1 MLVVVQRCG
10 RSIVPNMMMIA
21 SGWIRTAAGTSG
33 GGCGGRG
40 NRGGVLPST
49 TTAFLLLVMIVTVAA
64 RTPISMTLEEH
75 ISDDPDLSQFYALIE
90 QNPVASAALKLRAVT
105 IFAPTNQAF
114 QRYLGN
120 KTVVLYHISTVA
132 APLEQLGSMITSDY
146 DGNPPIYVT
155 RRKHLNGTEDI
166 YVNNAKII
174 RNRSNVQLTNQHGK
188 KQVLHIIDDVLTP
201 LTVNPSTSFEL
212 YNPDAFQFIQHAENL
227 DINQHR
233 IRSFRQKIIMMRKE
247 DIYKAVGGHTFLIP
261 VEEGF
266 KPPPR
271 PDMIDR
277 KVIDGHVI
285 PNHVIFTAPAPLDDP
300 QETLAFED
308 NLKVT
313 VTFFKQGEGKNA
325 KVYVR
330 SNTVIGDSRHASGAV
345 LAEIVKAN
353 IPVRNGVVHLIH
365 RPLMVVDTTVLQF
378 LEHFKNHG
386 FYESDDDG
394 GYSHPSN
401 APPKEKE
408 DGPLFKFYELIADY
422 APDYFKTMANLQQ
435 MTLFAPSND
444 ALSHPIVHNFIS
456 NLIQNITKG
465 YDGNDH
471 SAGNRD
477 KLREILNLHLVR
489 DSITTDKIR
498 KNNQNQIYQ
507 IPTGADKKFLYFNV
521 INNRYDH
528 NQTIT
533 VEGGGVNATIIL
545 SDIAA
550 TNGYLHIID
559 RVLGI
564 PYMTVQE
571 KIETDPMLNL
581 TYQFGRLNQFNEQLN
596 KTTKRF
602 TYFIPRNRAWM
613 QWFQEHQGANLNS
626 FLTDIYQTRSVL
638 ERHLV
643 VADRV
648 FTMSDLKNM
657 SNDSLILPTVGPHNL
672 QIRVK
677 EEDRRFFVQWKET
690 GKWIP
695 VFRPD
700 VECTNGIMHV
710 IDAPLVRDHDITTSG
725 TSRSGYATVVSTLI
739 STIVIATWK
748 LL

>member
-1 MLVVVQRCG
+1 MKIGSKWLY
-10 RSIVPNMMMIA
+10 
-21 SGWIRTAAGTSG
+21 AGGDG
-33 GGCGGRG
+33 GGGGG
-40 NRGGVLPST
+40 AVLV
-49 TTAFLLLVMIVTVAA
+49 LLLMMTVATSTVA
-64 RTPISMTLEEH
+64 SRTPISMTLEQH
-75 ISDDPDLSQFYALIE
+75 ISDDPDLSQFYDLIE
-90 QNPVASAALKLRAVT
+90 RNPIASAALKLRALT

-132 APLEQLGSMITSDY
+132 TPLEQLGTTITSDY

-155 RRKHLNGTEDI
+155 RRRLPNGSEDI
-166 YVNNAKII
+166 YVNNARII
-174 RNRSNVQLTNQHGK
+174 RSRSNVQLANQAGK
-188 KQVLHIIDDVLTP
+188 RQVLHIIDDVLTP

-233 IRSFRQKIIMMRKE
+233 IRSFRQKIVMTRKE

-285 PNHVIFTAPAPLDDP
+285 PNNVVFTAPAPLDDP
-300 QETLAFED
+300 LETLAFED

-378 LEHFKNHG
+378 LE
-386 FYESDDDG
+386 
-394 GYSHPSN
+394 
-401 APPKEKE
+401 EKE
-408 DGPLFKFYELIADY
+408 DGPLYKFYELIADY
-422 APDYFKTMANLQQ
+422 APDFFKTMANMQQ
-435 MTLFAPSND
+435 MTLFAPSNE
-444 ALSHPIVHNFIS
+444 ALSHPIVGNFIR
-456 NLIQNITKG
+456 
-465 YDGNDH
+465 
-471 SAGNRD
+471 NRD

-489 DSITTDKIR
+489 DSVTTDKIR

-507 IPTGADKKFLYFNV
+507 IPTGADKRFLYFNV
-521 INNRYDH
+521 ITNRYDH

-602 TYFIPRNRAWM
+602 TYFIPRDKAWL
-613 QWFQEHQGANLNS
+613 QWFQDHQGANLNS

-648 FTMSDLKNM
+648 FTMADLKAM

-672 QIRVK
+672 QIRVR
-677 EEDRRFFVQWKET
+677 EEDRRFQIQWRDSPKPKE
-690 GKWIP
+690 WVN

-700 VECTNGIMHV
+700 VECTNGIIHV
-710 IDAPLVRDHDITTSG
+710 IDMPLVRDNDISTSG
-725 TSRSGYATVVSTLI
+725 TPASWSSTGATV
-739 STIVIATWK
+739 
-748 LL
+748 LLAAVVTSLMAGPRGL

>member
-1 MLVVVQRCG
+1 MKI
-10 RSIVPNMMMIA
+10 SSKWF
-21 SGWIRTAAGTSG
+21 SGSG
-33 GGCGGRG
+33 GGGDKIG
-40 NRGGVLPST
+40 ST
-49 TTAFLLLVMIVTVAA
+49 TTAVALLLMVLMTMMTPMVAS
-64 RTPISMTLEEH
+64 RTPIAMTLEEH
-75 ISDDPDLSQFYALIE
+75 ISNDPDLSQFFDLIE
-90 QNPVASAALKLRAVT
+90 RNPIASSNLKLRALT

-120 KTVVLYHISTVA
+120 KTLVQYHMSNVA
-132 APLEQLGSMITSDY
+132 TSLEQLGPIITSDY

-155 RRKHLNGTEDI
+155 RKRQPNGSEDI

-174 RNRSNVQLTNQHGK
+174 RSRSNVQLANQYGK

-201 LTVNPSTSFEL
+201 LTANPSTSFEI
-212 YNPDAFQFIQHAENL
+212 YNPDAYQFILHAENM
-227 DINQHR
+227 DISQHR
-233 IRSFRQKIIMMRKE
+233 IRSFRHKMTMAKKE
-247 DIYKAVGGHTFLIP
+247 DIYRAVGGHTFLIP

-285 PNHVIFTAPAPLDDP
+285 PNRVIFTAPAPLDDP
-300 QETLAFED
+300 LETLAFED

-330 SNTVIGDSRHASGAV
+330 SNTVIGDSKHASGAV

-378 LEHFKNHG
+378 LE
-386 FYESDDDG
+386 
-394 GYSHPSN
+394 
-401 APPKEKE
+401 EKE

-422 APDYFKTMANLQQ
+422 APDFFKTMSNLQQ
-435 MTLFAPSND
+435 MTLFAPSNE
-444 ALSHPIVHNFIS
+444 ALSHPIVNNFIRNCS
-456 NLIQNITKG
+456 NITKG
-465 YDGNDH
+465 LDGNDH
-471 SAGNRD
+471 PCGSRE

-507 IPTGADKKFLYFNV
+507 VPTGADKKFLYFN
-521 INNRYDH
+521 IITNRYDH

-581 TYQFGRLNQFNEQLN
+581 TYQFGRLNHFNEQLN

-602 TYFIPRNRAWM
+602 TYFIPRDKAWM
-613 QWFQEHQGANLNS
+613 QWFHDHQGANLNDFIFDKDQS
-626 FLTDIYQTRSVL
+626 RSVL

-648 FTMSDLKNM
+648 FTMMDLKNM

-677 EEDRRFFVQWKET
+677 EEDRTEDDYSSSLQSGFFIQWRET
-690 GKWIP
+690 NKWIP

-700 VECTNGIMHV
+700 VECTNGVIHV

-725 TSRSGYATVVSTLI
+725 SSSNSIGSYVTTVVITLAN
-739 STIVIATWK
+739 TV
-748 LL
+748 LLMALASL

>member
-1 MLVVVQRCG
+1 
-10 RSIVPNMMMIA
+10 MMMMTVA
-21 SGWIRTAAGTSG
+21 
-33 GGCGGRG
+33 
-40 NRGGVLPST
+40 T
-49 TTAFLLLVMIVTVAA
+49 TTVAS
-64 RTPISMTLEEH
+64 RTPITMTLEQH
-75 ISDDPDLSQFYALIE
+75 ISDDPDLSQFYDLIE
-90 QNPVASAALKLRAVT
+90 RNPIASAALKLRALT

-132 APLEQLGSMITSDY
+132 TPLEQLGTTITSDY

-155 RRKHLNGTEDI
+155 RRRLPNGSEDI
-166 YVNNAKII
+166 YVNNARII
-174 RNRSNVQLTNQHGK
+174 RSRSNVQLANQAGK
-188 KQVLHIIDDVLTP
+188 RQVLHIIDDVLTP

-233 IRSFRQKIIMMRKE
+233 IRSFRQKIVMTRKE

-285 PNHVIFTAPAPLDDP
+285 PNNVIFTAPAPLDDP
-300 QETLAFED
+300 LETLAFED

-378 LEHFKNHG
+378 LE
-386 FYESDDDG
+386 
-394 GYSHPSN
+394 
-401 APPKEKE
+401 EKE
-408 DGPLFKFYELIADY
+408 DGPLYKFYELIADY
-422 APDYFKTMANLQQ
+422 APEFFKTMQNMQQ
-435 MTLFAPSND
+435 MTLFAPSNE
-444 ALSHPIVHNFIS
+444 ALSHPIVSNFIR
-456 NLIQNITKG
+456 
-465 YDGNDH
+465 
-471 SAGNRD
+471 NRD
-477 KLREILNLHLVR
+477 KLRDILNLHLVR
-489 DSITTDKIR
+489 DSVTTDKIR

-521 INNRYDH
+521 ITNRYDH

-602 TYFIPRNRAWM
+602 TYFIPRDKAWL

-648 FTMSDLKNM
+648 FTMADLKSM

-672 QIRVK
+672 QIRVR
-677 EEDRRFFVQWKET
+677 EEDRRFQIQWRDSPKPKE
-690 GKWIP
+690 WVN

-700 VECTNGIMHV
+700 VECTNGIIHV
-710 IDAPLVRDHDITTSG
+710 IDMPLVRDNDISTSG
-725 TSRSGYATVVSTLI
+725 TSRLSSWSSSSGILMVAVAL
-739 STIVIATWK
+739 VIASMRVSIN
-748 LL
+748 

>member
-1 MLVVVQRCG
+1 
-10 RSIVPNMMMIA
+10 MI
-21 SGWIRTAAGTSG
+21 TAAFRWVGVGGAVDRGPIGTT
-33 GGCGGRG
+33 
-40 NRGGVLPST
+40 T
-49 TTAFLLLVMIVTVAA
+49 TTATAFLVLLMVATVAS

-75 ISDDPDLSQFYALIE
+75 ISDDPDLSQFYDLIE
-90 QNPVASAALKLRAVT
+90 RNPIASAALKLRALT

-132 APLEQLGSMITSDY
+132 TPLEQLGPMITSDY

-155 RRKHLNGTEDI
+155 RRRHLNGTEDI

-174 RNRSNVQLTNQHGK
+174 RQRSNVQLTNQHGK

-233 IRSFRQKIIMMRKE
+233 IRSFRQKIVMVRKE

-300 QETLAFED
+300 LETLAFED

-378 LEHFKNHG
+378 LEHFKTHD
-386 FYESDDDG
+386 FYIHDSEEDE
-394 GYSHPSN
+394 YSVSPSG
-401 APPKEKE
+401 PEKEKE

-422 APDYFKTMANLQQ
+422 APDFFKTMANLQQ

-444 ALSHPIVHNFIS
+444 ALSHPIVHNFIR
-456 NLIQNITKG
+456 NLTQNITRG
-465 YDGNDH
+465 FDGNEH
-471 SAGNRD
+471 SLGNRD

-521 INNRYDH
+521 ITNRYDH

-602 TYFIPRNRAWM
+602 TYFIPRNKAWM

-648 FTMSDLKNM
+648 FTMTDLKSM

-677 EEDRRFFVQWKET
+677 EEDRRFFIQWKET

-700 VECTNGIMHV
+700 VECTNGIIHV
-710 IDAPLVRDHDITTSG
+710 IDSPLVRDHDITTSG
-725 TSRSGYATVVSTLI
+725 TSRNSYG
-739 STIVIATWK
+739 TIVLTLANTI
-748 LL
+748 LLAAMAFL

>member
-1 MLVVVQRCG
+1 MKIGSRWFYAGGGGGGILVLL
-10 RSIVPNMMMIA
+10 MMMMVAA
-21 SGWIRTAAGTSG
+21 S
-33 GGCGGRG
+33 
-40 NRGGVLPST
+40 
-49 TTAFLLLVMIVTVAA
+49 TVAS
-64 RTPISMTLEEH
+64 RTPISVTLEQH
-75 ISDDPDLSQFYALIE
+75 ISDDPDLSQFYDLIE
-90 QNPVASAALKLRAVT
+90 RNPIASAALKLRALT

-132 APLEQLGSMITSDY
+132 TPLEQLGTTITSDY

-155 RRKHLNGTEDI
+155 RRRLPNGSEDI
-166 YVNNAKII
+166 YVNNARII
-174 RNRSNVQLTNQHGK
+174 RSRSNVQLANQAGK

-233 IRSFRQKIIMMRKE
+233 IRSFRQKIVMTRKE

-285 PNHVIFTAPAPLDDP
+285 PNNVIFTAPAPLDDP
-300 QETLAFED
+300 LETLAFED

-378 LEHFKNHG
+378 LE
-386 FYESDDDG
+386 
-394 GYSHPSN
+394 
-401 APPKEKE
+401 EKE
-408 DGPLFKFYELIADY
+408 DGPLYKFYELIADY
-422 APDYFKTMANLQQ
+422 APDFFKTMANLQQ
-435 MTLFAPSND
+435 MTLFAPSNE
-444 ALSHPIVHNFIS
+444 ALSHPIVGNFIR
-456 NLIQNITKG
+456 
-465 YDGNDH
+465 
-471 SAGNRD
+471 NRD

-489 DSITTDKIR
+489 DSVTTDKIR

-521 INNRYDH
+521 ITNRYDH

-602 TYFIPRNRAWM
+602 TYFIPRDKAWL

-648 FTMSDLKNM
+648 FTMADLKSM

-672 QIRVK
+672 QIRVR
-677 EEDRRFFVQWKET
+677 EEDRRFQIQWRDSPKPKE
-690 GKWIP
+690 WVN

-700 VECTNGIMHV
+700 VECTNGIIHV
-710 IDAPLVRDHDITTSG
+710 IDLPLVRDNDISTSG
-725 TSRSGYATVVSTLI
+725 TTQASWSSSKGGALLMAAAVTLAMV
-739 STIVIATWK
+739 T
-748 LL
+748 LRGH

>member
-1 MLVVVQRCG
+1 MKIGSRWFY
-10 RSIVPNMMMIA
+10 A
-21 SGWIRTAAGTSG
+21 G
-33 GGCGGRG
+33 GGG
-40 NRGGVLPST
+40 GGVLV
-49 TTAFLLLVMIVTVAA
+49 LLMMMMVAASTVAS
-64 RTPISMTLEEH
+64 RTPISVTLEQH
-75 ISDDPDLSQFYALIE
+75 ISDDPDLSQFYDLIE
-90 QNPVASAALKLRAVT
+90 RNPIASAALKLRALT

-132 APLEQLGSMITSDY
+132 TPLEQLGTTITSDY

-155 RRKHLNGTEDI
+155 RRRLPNGSEDI
-166 YVNNAKII
+166 YVNNARII
-174 RNRSNVQLTNQHGK
+174 RSRSNVQLANQAGK

-233 IRSFRQKIIMMRKE
+233 IRSFRQKIVMTRKE

-285 PNHVIFTAPAPLDDP
+285 PNNVIFTAPAPLDDP
-300 QETLAFED
+300 LETLAFED

-378 LEHFKNHG
+378 LE
-386 FYESDDDG
+386 
-394 GYSHPSN
+394 
-401 APPKEKE
+401 EKE
-408 DGPLFKFYELIADY
+408 DGPLYKFYELIADY
-422 APDYFKTMANLQQ
+422 APDFFKTMANLQQ
-435 MTLFAPSND
+435 MTLFAPSNE
-444 ALSHPIVHNFIS
+444 ALSHPIVGNFIR
-456 NLIQNITKG
+456 
-465 YDGNDH
+465 
-471 SAGNRD
+471 NRD

-489 DSITTDKIR
+489 DSVTTDKIR

-521 INNRYDH
+521 ITNRYDH

-602 TYFIPRNRAWM
+602 TYFIPRDKAWL

-648 FTMSDLKNM
+648 FTMADLKSM

-672 QIRVK
+672 QIRVR
-677 EEDRRFFVQWKET
+677 EEDRRFQIQWRDSPKPKE
-690 GKWIP
+690 WVN

-700 VECTNGIMHV
+700 VECTNGIIHV
-710 IDAPLVRDHDITTSG
+710 IDLPLVRDNDISTSG
-725 TSRSGYATVVSTLI
+725 TTASWSSSKGGALLMAAVTLAMV
-739 STIVIATWK
+739 T
-748 LL
+748 LRGH

>member
-1 MLVVVQRCG
+1 MKIGSRWFYAGGGGGGTNGVLVLL
-10 RSIVPNMMMIA
+10 MMMMVAA
-21 SGWIRTAAGTSG
+21 S
-33 GGCGGRG
+33 
-40 NRGGVLPST
+40 
-49 TTAFLLLVMIVTVAA
+49 TVAS
-64 RTPISMTLEEH
+64 RTPISVTLEQH
-75 ISDDPDLSQFYALIE
+75 ISDDPDLSQFYDLIE
-90 QNPVASAALKLRAVT
+90 RNPIASAALKLRALT

-132 APLEQLGSMITSDY
+132 TPLEQLGTTITSDY

-155 RRKHLNGTEDI
+155 RRRLPNGSEDI
-166 YVNNAKII
+166 YVNNARII
-174 RNRSNVQLTNQHGK
+174 RSRSNVQLANQAGK

-233 IRSFRQKIIMMRKE
+233 IRSFRQKIVMTRKE

-285 PNHVIFTAPAPLDDP
+285 PNNVIFTAPAPLDDP
-300 QETLAFED
+300 LETLAFED

-378 LEHFKNHG
+378 LE
-386 FYESDDDG
+386 
-394 GYSHPSN
+394 
-401 APPKEKE
+401 EKE
-408 DGPLFKFYELIADY
+408 DGPLYKFYELIADY
-422 APDYFKTMANLQQ
+422 APDFFKTMANMQQ
-435 MTLFAPSND
+435 MTLFAPSNE
-444 ALSHPIVHNFIS
+444 ALSHPIVGNFIR
-456 NLIQNITKG
+456 
-465 YDGNDH
+465 
-471 SAGNRD
+471 NRD

-489 DSITTDKIR
+489 DSVTTDKIR

-521 INNRYDH
+521 ITNRYDH

-602 TYFIPRNRAWM
+602 TYFIPRDKAWL

-648 FTMSDLKNM
+648 FTMADLKSM

-672 QIRVK
+672 QIRVR
-677 EEDRRFFVQWKET
+677 EEDRRFQIQWRDSPKPKE
-690 GKWIP
+690 WVN

-700 VECTNGIMHV
+700 VECTNGIIHV
-710 IDAPLVRDHDITTSG
+710 IDLPLVRDNDISTSG
-725 TSRSGYATVVSTLI
+725 TASWSSSKGGAFLLAAVTLV
-739 STIVIATWK
+739 TMVT
-748 LL
+748 LRGH

>member
-1 MLVVVQRCG
+1 
-10 RSIVPNMMMIA
+10 MMM
-21 SGWIRTAAGTSG
+21 
-33 GGCGGRG
+33 
-40 NRGGVLPST
+40 
-49 TTAFLLLVMIVTVAA
+49 TVATSTVA
-64 RTPISMTLEEH
+64 SRTPITTTLEQQ
-75 ISDDPDLSQFYALIE
+75 ISEDPDLSQFYDLIE
-90 QNPVASAALKLRAVT
+90 RNPIASAALKLRALT

-132 APLEQLGSMITSDY
+132 TPLEQLGTTITSDY

-155 RRKHLNGTEDI
+155 RRRLPNGSEDI
-166 YVNNAKII
+166 YVNNARII
-174 RNRSNVQLTNQHGK
+174 RSRSNVQLTNQAGK
-188 KQVLHIIDDVLTP
+188 RQVLHIIDDVLTP

-233 IRSFRQKIIMMRKE
+233 IRSFRQKIVMTRKE

-285 PNHVIFTAPAPLDDP
+285 PNNVIFTAPAPLDDP
-300 QETLAFED
+300 LETLAFED

-378 LEHFKNHG
+378 LE
-386 FYESDDDG
+386 
-394 GYSHPSN
+394 
-401 APPKEKE
+401 EKE
-408 DGPLFKFYELIADY
+408 DGPLYKFYELIADY
-422 APDYFKTMANLQQ
+422 APDFFKTMQNMQQ
-435 MTLFAPSND
+435 MTLFAPSNE
-444 ALSHPIVHNFIS
+444 ALSHPIVGNFIR
-456 NLIQNITKG
+456 
-465 YDGNDH
+465 
-471 SAGNRD
+471 NRD

-489 DSITTDKIR
+489 DSVTTDKIR

-521 INNRYDH
+521 ITNRYDH

-602 TYFIPRNRAWM
+602 TYFIPRDKAWL

-648 FTMSDLKNM
+648 FTMADLKSM

-672 QIRVK
+672 QIRVR
-677 EEDRRFFVQWKET
+677 EEDRRFQIQWRDSPKPKE
-690 GKWIP
+690 WVN

-700 VECTNGIMHV
+700 VECTNGIIHV
-710 IDAPLVRDHDITTSG
+710 IDMPLVRDNDISTSG
-725 TSRSGYATVVSTLI
+725 TTPSWRGSS
-739 STIVIATWK
+739 STILIAAAVVT
-748 LL
+748 LAMASLRGASLN

>member
-1 MLVVVQRCG
+1 
-10 RSIVPNMMMIA
+10 MMIA
-21 SGWIRTAAGTSG
+21 SGWIHRTGAAAGS
-33 GGCGGRG
+33 GRG
-40 NRGGVLPST
+40 ARGGVLIST
-49 TTAFLLLVMIVTVAA
+49 TTTTILLLAMVVTVAS

-75 ISDDPDLSQFYALIE
+75 ISDDPDLSQFYDLIE
-90 QNPVASAALKLRAVT
+90 RNPIASAALKLRALT

-132 APLEQLGSMITSDY
+132 TPLEQLGSTITSDY

-155 RRKHLNGTEDI
+155 RRRHLNGTEDI

-233 IRSFRQKIIMMRKE
+233 IRSFRHKIVMMRKE

-300 QETLAFED
+300 QDTLAFED

-313 VTFFKQGEGKNA
+313 VTFFKHGEGKNA

-378 LEHFKNHG
+378 LE
-386 FYESDDDG
+386 
-394 GYSHPSN
+394 
-401 APPKEKE
+401 EKE

-422 APDYFKTMANLQQ
+422 APDFFKTMANLQQ

-444 ALSHPIVHNFIS
+444 ALSHPIVHNFIR
-456 NLIQNITKG
+456 
-465 YDGNDH
+465 
-471 SAGNRD
+471 NRD

-498 KNNQNQIYQ
+498 KNNQNQAAQNYQ
-507 IPTGADKKFLYFNV
+507 IPTAADKKFLYFNV

-677 EEDRRFFVQWKET
+677 EEDRRFYVQWKET

-725 TSRSGYATVVSTLI
+725 TSRSSCTALVTTLI
-739 STIVIATWK
+739 STIVLAATTWQ

>member
-1 MLVVVQRCG
+1 MKIGSRWFYAGGDGGGTNGVLVLL
-10 RSIVPNMMMIA
+10 MMMMVAA
-21 SGWIRTAAGTSG
+21 S
-33 GGCGGRG
+33 
-40 NRGGVLPST
+40 
-49 TTAFLLLVMIVTVAA
+49 TVAS
-64 RTPISMTLEEH
+64 RTPISVTLEQH
-75 ISDDPDLSQFYALIE
+75 ISDDPDLSQFYDLIE
-90 QNPVASAALKLRAVT
+90 RNPIASAALKLRALT

-132 APLEQLGSMITSDY
+132 TPLEQLGTTITSDY

-155 RRKHLNGTEDI
+155 RRRLPNGSEDI
-166 YVNNAKII
+166 YVNNARII
-174 RNRSNVQLTNQHGK
+174 RSRSNVQLANQAGK

-233 IRSFRQKIIMMRKE
+233 IRSFRQKIVMTRKE

-285 PNHVIFTAPAPLDDP
+285 PNNVIFTAPAPLDDP
-300 QETLAFED
+300 LETLAFED

-378 LEHFKNHG
+378 LE
-386 FYESDDDG
+386 
-394 GYSHPSN
+394 
-401 APPKEKE
+401 EKE
-408 DGPLFKFYELIADY
+408 DGPLYKFYELIADY
-422 APDYFKTMANLQQ
+422 APDFFKTMANMQQ
-435 MTLFAPSND
+435 MTLFAPSNE
-444 ALSHPIVHNFIS
+444 ALSHPIVGNFIR
-456 NLIQNITKG
+456 
-465 YDGNDH
+465 
-471 SAGNRD
+471 NRD

-489 DSITTDKIR
+489 DSVTTDKIR

-521 INNRYDH
+521 ITNRYDH

-602 TYFIPRNRAWM
+602 TYFIPRDKAWL

-648 FTMSDLKNM
+648 FTMADLKSM

-672 QIRVK
+672 QIRVR
-677 EEDRRFFVQWKET
+677 EEDRRFQIQWRDSPKPKE
-690 GKWIP
+690 WVN

-700 VECTNGIMHV
+700 VECTNGIIHV
-710 IDAPLVRDHDITTSG
+710 IDLPLVRDNDISTSG
-725 TSRSGYATVVSTLI
+725 TASWSSSKGSAFLLAAVTLV
-739 STIVIATWK
+739 TMVT
-748 LL
+748 LRGH

>member
-1 MLVVVQRCG
+1 MKINSKWLSG
-10 RSIVPNMMMIA
+10 IA
-21 SGWIRTAAGTSG
+21 G
-33 GGCGGRG
+33 G
-40 NRGGVLPST
+40 ST
-49 TTAFLLLVMIVTVAA
+49 TTGISLLLMLTTMMSPMVAS
-64 RTPISMTLEEH
+64 RTPIAVTLEEH
-75 ISDDPDLSQFYALIE
+75 ISNDPDLSQFYDLTE
-90 QNPVASAALKLRAVT
+90 RNPVASANLKLRSLT

-120 KTVVLYHISTVA
+120 KTLVQYHMSNVA
-132 APLEQLGSMITSDY
+132 TTLEQLGSIITSDY

-155 RRKHLNGTEDI
+155 RKRQPDGTEDI

-174 RNRSNVQLTNQHGK
+174 RSRSNVQLSNQHGK

-201 LTVNPSTSFEL
+201 LTVNPSTSFEV
-212 YNPDAFQFIQHAENL
+212 YNPDAYQFIQHAENM
-227 DINQHR
+227 DISQHR
-233 IRSFRQKIIMMRKE
+233 IRSFRQKIMLARKE
-247 DIYKAVGGHTFLIP
+247 DIYRAVGGHTFLIP

-285 PNHVIFTAPAPLDDP
+285 PNHVIFTAPAPLDEP
-300 QETLAFED
+300 LETLAFED

-330 SNTVIGDSRHASGAV
+330 SNTVIGDSKHASGAV

-353 IPVRNGVVHLIH
+353 IPVKNGVVHLIH

-378 LEHFKNHG
+378 LE
-386 FYESDDDG
+386 
-394 GYSHPSN
+394 
-401 APPKEKE
+401 EKE
-408 DGPLFKFYELIADY
+408 DGPLYKFYELIADY
-422 APDYFKTMANLQQ
+422 APDFFKTMSNLQQ
-435 MTLFAPSND
+435 MTLFAPSNE
-444 ALSHPIVHNFIS
+444 ALSHPIVHNFIR
-456 NLIQNITKG
+456 
-465 YDGNDH
+465 
-471 SAGNRD
+471 NRD

-521 INNRYDH
+521 ITNRYDH

-602 TYFIPRNRAWM
+602 TYFIPRDKAWM
-613 QWFQEHQGANLNS
+613 QWFHEHQGAHLNS
-626 FLTDIYQTRSVL
+626 FLTDIYQSRSVL

-648 FTMSDLKNM
+648 FTMSDLRNM

-677 EEDRRFFVQWKET
+677 EEDRRFFIQWKET

-700 VECTNGIMHV
+700 VECTNGVIHV

-725 TSRSGYATVVSTLI
+725 SSSKSGYATTYVITLVN
-739 STIVIATWK
+739 TV
-748 LL
+748 LLSALTFL

>member
-1 MLVVVQRCG
+1 MKI
-10 RSIVPNMMMIA
+10 SSKWF
-21 SGWIRTAAGTSG
+21 SGSG
-33 GGCGGRG
+33 GGGDKIG
-40 NRGGVLPST
+40 ST
-49 TTAFLLLVMIVTVAA
+49 TTAVALLLMVLMTMMTPMVAS
-64 RTPISMTLEEH
+64 RTPIAMTLEEH
-75 ISDDPDLSQFYALIE
+75 ISNDPDLSQFFDLIE
-90 QNPVASAALKLRAVT
+90 RNPIASSNLKLRALT

-120 KTVVLYHISTVA
+120 KTLVQYHMSNVA
-132 APLEQLGSMITSDY
+132 TSLEQLGPIITSDY

-155 RRKHLNGTEDI
+155 RKRQPNGSEDI

-174 RNRSNVQLTNQHGK
+174 RSRSNVQLANQYGK

-201 LTVNPSTSFEL
+201 LTANPSTSFEI
-212 YNPDAFQFIQHAENL
+212 YNPDAYQFILHAENM
-227 DINQHR
+227 DISQHR
-233 IRSFRQKIIMMRKE
+233 IRSFRHKMTMAKKE
-247 DIYKAVGGHTFLIP
+247 DIYRAVGGHTFLIP

-285 PNHVIFTAPAPLDDP
+285 PNRVIFTAPAPLDDP
-300 QETLAFED
+300 LETLAFED

-330 SNTVIGDSRHASGAV
+330 SNTVIGDSKHASGAV

-378 LEHFKNHG
+378 LESFR
-386 FYESDDDG
+386 
-394 GYSHPSN
+394 
-401 APPKEKE
+401 EKE

-422 APDYFKTMANLQQ
+422 APDFFKTMSNLQQ
-435 MTLFAPSND
+435 MTLFAPSNE
-444 ALSHPIVHNFIS
+444 ALSHPIVNNFIRNCS
-456 NLIQNITKG
+456 NITKG
-465 YDGNDH
+465 LDGNDH
-471 SAGNRD
+471 PCGSRE

-507 IPTGADKKFLYFNV
+507 VPTGADKKFLYFN
-521 INNRYDH
+521 IITNRYDH

-581 TYQFGRLNQFNEQLN
+581 TYQFGRLNHFNEQLN

-602 TYFIPRNRAWM
+602 TYFIPRDKAWM
-613 QWFQEHQGANLNS
+613 QWFHDHQGANLNDFIFDKDQS
-626 FLTDIYQTRSVL
+626 RSVL

-648 FTMSDLKNM
+648 FTMMDLKNM

-677 EEDRRFFVQWKET
+677 EEDRTEDDYSSSLQSGFFIQWRET
-690 GKWIP
+690 NKWIP

-700 VECTNGIMHV
+700 VECTNGVIHV

-725 TSRSGYATVVSTLI
+725 SSSNSIGSYVTTVVITLAN
-739 STIVIATWK
+739 TV
-748 LL
+748 LLMALASL

>member
-1 MLVVVQRCG
+1 MIVQVSCSVADLVVVVKEFRA
-10 RSIVPNMMMIA
+10 RVNMKISSKWF
-21 SGWIRTAAGTSG
+21 SGSG
-33 GGCGGRG
+33 GGGDKIG
-40 NRGGVLPST
+40 ST
-49 TTAFLLLVMIVTVAA
+49 TTAVALLLMVLMTMMTPMVAS
-64 RTPISMTLEEH
+64 RTPIAMTLEEH
-75 ISDDPDLSQFYALIE
+75 ISNDPDLSQFFDLIE
-90 QNPVASAALKLRAVT
+90 RNPIASSNLKLRALT

-120 KTVVLYHISTVA
+120 KTLVQYHMSNVA
-132 APLEQLGSMITSDY
+132 TSLEQLGPIITSDY

-155 RRKHLNGTEDI
+155 RKRQPNGSEDI

-174 RNRSNVQLTNQHGK
+174 RSRSNVQLANQYGK

-201 LTVNPSTSFEL
+201 LTANPSTSFEI
-212 YNPDAFQFIQHAENL
+212 YNPDAYQFILHAENM
-227 DINQHR
+227 DISQHR
-233 IRSFRQKIIMMRKE
+233 IRSFRHKMTMAKKE
-247 DIYKAVGGHTFLIP
+247 DIYRAVGGHTFLIP

-285 PNHVIFTAPAPLDDP
+285 PNRVIFTAPAPLDDP
-300 QETLAFED
+300 LETLAFED

-330 SNTVIGDSRHASGAV
+330 SNTVIGDSKHASGAV

-378 LEHFKNHG
+378 LE
-386 FYESDDDG
+386 
-394 GYSHPSN
+394 
-401 APPKEKE
+401 EKE

-422 APDYFKTMANLQQ
+422 APDFFKTMSNLQQ
-435 MTLFAPSND
+435 MTLFAPSNE
-444 ALSHPIVHNFIS
+444 ALSHPIVNNFIRS
-456 NLIQNITKG
+456 
-465 YDGNDH
+465 
-471 SAGNRD
+471 RE

-507 IPTGADKKFLYFNV
+507 VPTGADKKFLYFN
-521 INNRYDH
+521 IITNRYDH

-581 TYQFGRLNQFNEQLN
+581 TYQFGRLNHFNEQLN

-602 TYFIPRNRAWM
+602 TYFIPRDKAWM
-613 QWFQEHQGANLNS
+613 QWFHDHQGANLNDFIFDKDQS
-626 FLTDIYQTRSVL
+626 RSVL

-648 FTMSDLKNM
+648 FTMMDLKNM

-677 EEDRRFFVQWKET
+677 EEDRRFFIQWRET
-690 GKWIP
+690 NKWIP

-700 VECTNGIMHV
+700 VECTNGVIHV

-725 TSRSGYATVVSTLI
+725 SSSNSIGSYLTTVVITLAN
-739 STIVIATWK
+739 TV
-748 LL
+748 LLMALASL

>member
-1 MLVVVQRCG
+1 MKIDSKWFSG
-10 RSIVPNMMMIA
+10 IA
-21 SGWIRTAAGTSG
+21 G
-33 GGCGGRG
+33 GGG
-40 NRGGVLPST
+40 LTSST
-49 TTAFLLLVMIVTVAA
+49 TTTISLLVMLMTMMTPMVAS
-64 RTPISMTLEEH
+64 RTPIAVTLEEH
-75 ISDDPDLSQFYALIE
+75 ISNDPDLSQFYDLTE
-90 QNPVASAALKLRAVT
+90 RNPVASANLKLRSLT

-120 KTVVLYHISTVA
+120 KTLVQYHMSNVA
-132 APLEQLGSMITSDY
+132 TTLEQLGSIITSDY

-155 RRKHLNGTEDI
+155 RRRQSDGTEDI

-174 RNRSNVQLTNQHGK
+174 RNRSNVQLSNQHGK

-201 LTVNPSTSFEL
+201 LTVNPSTSFEV
-212 YNPDAFQFIQHAENL
+212 YNPDAYQFIQHAENM
-227 DINQHR
+227 DISQHR
-233 IRSFRQKIIMMRKE
+233 IRSFRQKIMLARKE
-247 DIYKAVGGHTFLIP
+247 DIYRAVGGHTFLIP

-300 QETLAFED
+300 LETLAFED

-330 SNTVIGDSRHASGAV
+330 SNTVIGDSKHASGAV

-353 IPVRNGVVHLIH
+353 IPVKNGVVHLIH

-378 LEHFKNHG
+378 LE
-386 FYESDDDG
+386 
-394 GYSHPSN
+394 
-401 APPKEKE
+401 EKE
-408 DGPLFKFYELIADY
+408 DGPLYKFYELIADY
-422 APDYFKTMANLQQ
+422 APDFFKTMGNLQQ

-444 ALSHPIVHNFIS
+444 ALSHPIVHNFIR
-456 NLIQNITKG
+456 
-465 YDGNDH
+465 
-471 SAGNRD
+471 NRD

-521 INNRYDH
+521 ITNRYDH

-602 TYFIPRNRAWM
+602 TYFIPRDKAWM
-613 QWFQEHQGANLNS
+613 QWFHEHQGAHLNS
-626 FLTDIYQTRSVL
+626 FLTDIYQSRSVL

-648 FTMSDLKNM
+648 FTMSDLRNM

-677 EEDRRFFVQWKET
+677 EEDRRFFIQWKET

-700 VECTNGIMHV
+700 VECTNGVIHV

-725 TSRSGYATVVSTLI
+725 SNSISGYATTFVITL
-739 STIVIATWK
+739 VNAG
-748 LL
+748 LLSALAFL

>member
-1 MLVVVQRCG
+1 MKI
-10 RSIVPNMMMIA
+10 S
-21 SGWIRTAAGTSG
+21 SKWFSG
-33 GGCGGRG
+33 GGGGG
-40 NRGGVLPST
+40 LTGST
-49 TTAFLLLVMIVTVAA
+49 TTACAALLLMVLTTMMTPMVAS
-64 RTPISMTLEEH
+64 RTPIAMTLEEH
-75 ISDDPDLSQFYALIE
+75 ISNDPDLSQFFDLIE
-90 QNPVASAALKLRAVT
+90 RNPIASSNLKLRSLT

-120 KTVVLYHISTVA
+120 KTLVQYHMSNVA
-132 APLEQLGSMITSDY
+132 TTLEQLGPTITSDY

-155 RRKHLNGTEDI
+155 RKRQPNGSEDV

-174 RNRSNVQLTNQHGK
+174 RSRSNVQLSNQYGK

-201 LTVNPSTSFEL
+201 LTVNPSTSFEI
-212 YNPDAFQFIQHAENL
+212 YNPDAYQFILHAENM
-227 DINQHR
+227 DISQHR
-233 IRSFRQKIIMMRKE
+233 IRSFRHKMTMAKKE
-247 DIYKAVGGHTFLIP
+247 DIYRAVGGHTFLIP

-285 PNHVIFTAPAPLDDP
+285 PNRVIFTAPAPLDDP
-300 QETLAFED
+300 LETLAFED

-313 VTFFKQGEGKNA
+313 VTFFKQGDGKNA

-330 SNTVIGDSRHASGAV
+330 SNTVIGDSKHASGAV

-378 LEHFKNHG
+378 LE
-386 FYESDDDG
+386 
-394 GYSHPSN
+394 
-401 APPKEKE
+401 EKE

-422 APDYFKTMANLQQ
+422 APDFFKTMSNLQQ
-435 MTLFAPSND
+435 MTLFAPSNE
-444 ALSHPIVHNFIS
+444 ALSHPIVNNFIR
-456 NLIQNITKG
+456 NCTNFTKG
-465 YDGNDH
+465 LDGNDH
-471 SAGNRD
+471 PCGSRE

-507 IPTGADKKFLYFNV
+507 VPTGADKKFLYFN
-521 INNRYDH
+521 IITNRYDH

-581 TYQFGRLNQFNEQLN
+581 TYQFGRLNHFNEQLN

-602 TYFIPRNRAWM
+602 TYFIPRDKAWM
-613 QWFQEHQGANLNS
+613 QWFHDHQGANLND
-626 FLTDIYQTRSVL
+626 FLFDRDQSRSVL

-648 FTMSDLKNM
+648 FTMTDLKNM

-677 EEDRRFFVQWKET
+677 EEDRTFIFVKSHRMTLGTAEDDYSSSLQSGFFIQWRET
-690 GKWIP
+690 NKWIP

-700 VECTNGIMHV
+700 VECTNGVIHV

-725 TSRSGYATVVSTLI
+725 SSSSSISSFVTTMVITVANTV
-739 STIVIATWK
+739 
-748 LL
+748 LLAALAFL

>member
-1 MLVVVQRCG
+1 MKI
-10 RSIVPNMMMIA
+10 SSKWF
-21 SGWIRTAAGTSG
+21 SGSG
-33 GGCGGRG
+33 GGGDKIG
-40 NRGGVLPST
+40 ST
-49 TTAFLLLVMIVTVAA
+49 TTAVALLLMVLMTMMTPMVAS
-64 RTPISMTLEEH
+64 RTPIAMTLEEH
-75 ISDDPDLSQFYALIE
+75 ISNDPDLSQFFDLIE
-90 QNPVASAALKLRAVT
+90 RNPIASSNLKLRALT

-120 KTVVLYHISTVA
+120 KTLVQYHMSNVA
-132 APLEQLGSMITSDY
+132 TSLEQLGPIITSDY

-155 RRKHLNGTEDI
+155 RKRQPNGSEDI

-174 RNRSNVQLTNQHGK
+174 RSRSNVQLANQYGK

-201 LTVNPSTSFEL
+201 LTANPSTSFEI
-212 YNPDAFQFIQHAENL
+212 YNPDAYQFILHAENM
-227 DINQHR
+227 DISQHR
-233 IRSFRQKIIMMRKE
+233 IRSFRHKMTMAKKE
-247 DIYKAVGGHTFLIP
+247 DIYRAVGGHTFLIP

-285 PNHVIFTAPAPLDDP
+285 PNRVIFTAPAPLDDP
-300 QETLAFED
+300 LETLAFED

-330 SNTVIGDSRHASGAV
+330 SNTVIGDSKHASGAV

-378 LEHFKNHG
+378 LE
-386 FYESDDDG
+386 
-394 GYSHPSN
+394 
-401 APPKEKE
+401 EKE

-422 APDYFKTMANLQQ
+422 APDFFKTMSNLQQ
-435 MTLFAPSND
+435 MTLFAPSNE
-444 ALSHPIVHNFIS
+444 ALSHPIVNNFIRS
-456 NLIQNITKG
+456 
-465 YDGNDH
+465 
-471 SAGNRD
+471 RE

-507 IPTGADKKFLYFNV
+507 VPTGADKKFLYFN
-521 INNRYDH
+521 IITNRYDH

-581 TYQFGRLNQFNEQLN
+581 TYQFGRLNHFNEQLN

-602 TYFIPRNRAWM
+602 TYFIPRDKAWM
-613 QWFQEHQGANLNS
+613 QWFHDHQGANLNDFIFDKDQS
-626 FLTDIYQTRSVL
+626 RSVL

-648 FTMSDLKNM
+648 FTMMDLKNM

-677 EEDRRFFVQWKET
+677 EEDRTEDDYSSSLQSGFFIQWRET
-690 GKWIP
+690 NKWIP

-700 VECTNGIMHV
+700 VECTNGVIHV

-725 TSRSGYATVVSTLI
+725 SSSNSIGSYLTTVVITLAN
-739 STIVIATWK
+739 TV
-748 LL
+748 LLMTLASL

>member
-1 MLVVVQRCG
+1 MKIGSKWLYAGGDGGGGGGAVLVLL
-10 RSIVPNMMMIA
+10 MMM
-21 SGWIRTAAGTSG
+21 
-33 GGCGGRG
+33 
-40 NRGGVLPST
+40 
-49 TTAFLLLVMIVTVAA
+49 TVATSTVA
-64 RTPISMTLEEH
+64 SRTPISMTLEQH
-75 ISDDPDLSQFYALIE
+75 ISDDPDLSQFYDLIE
-90 QNPVASAALKLRAVT
+90 RNPIASAALKLRALT

-132 APLEQLGSMITSDY
+132 TPLEQLGTTITSDY

-155 RRKHLNGTEDI
+155 RRRLPNGSEDI
-166 YVNNAKII
+166 YVNNARII
-174 RNRSNVQLTNQHGK
+174 RSRSNVQLANQAGK
-188 KQVLHIIDDVLTP
+188 RQVLHIIDDVLTP

-233 IRSFRQKIIMMRKE
+233 IRSFRQKIVMTRKE

-285 PNHVIFTAPAPLDDP
+285 PNNVVFTAPAPLDDP
-300 QETLAFED
+300 LETLAFED

-378 LEHFKNHG
+378 LE
-386 FYESDDDG
+386 
-394 GYSHPSN
+394 
-401 APPKEKE
+401 EKE
-408 DGPLFKFYELIADY
+408 DGPLYKFYELIADY
-422 APDYFKTMANLQQ
+422 APDFFKTMANMQQ
-435 MTLFAPSND
+435 MTLFAPSNE
-444 ALSHPIVHNFIS
+444 ALSHPIVGNFIR
-456 NLIQNITKG
+456 
-465 YDGNDH
+465 
-471 SAGNRD
+471 NRD

-489 DSITTDKIR
+489 DSVTTDKIR

-507 IPTGADKKFLYFNV
+507 IPTGADKRFLYFNV
-521 INNRYDH
+521 ITNRYDH

-602 TYFIPRNRAWM
+602 TYFIPRDKAWL
-613 QWFQEHQGANLNS
+613 QWFQDHQGANLNS

-648 FTMSDLKNM
+648 FTMADLKAM

-672 QIRVK
+672 QIRVR
-677 EEDRRFFVQWKET
+677 EEDRRFQIQWRDSPKPKE
-690 GKWIP
+690 WVN

-700 VECTNGIMHV
+700 VECTNGIIHV
-710 IDAPLVRDHDITTSG
+710 IDMPLVRDNDISTSG
-725 TSRSGYATVVSTLI
+725 TPASWSSTGATV
-739 STIVIATWK
+739 
-748 LL
+748 LLAAVVTSLMAGPRAGGL

>member
-1 MLVVVQRCG
+1 MKI
-10 RSIVPNMMMIA
+10 S
-21 SGWIRTAAGTSG
+21 SKWFSG
-33 GGCGGRG
+33 GGGGG
-40 NRGGVLPST
+40 LTGST
-49 TTAFLLLVMIVTVAA
+49 TTACAALLLMVLTTMMTPMVAS
-64 RTPISMTLEEH
+64 RTPIAMTLEEH
-75 ISDDPDLSQFYALIE
+75 ISNDPDLSQFFDLIE
-90 QNPVASAALKLRAVT
+90 RNPIASSNLKLRSLT

-120 KTVVLYHISTVA
+120 KTLVQYHMSNVA
-132 APLEQLGSMITSDY
+132 TTLEQLGPTITSDY

-155 RRKHLNGTEDI
+155 RKRQPNGSEDV

-174 RNRSNVQLTNQHGK
+174 RSRSNVQLSNQYGK

-201 LTVNPSTSFEL
+201 LTVNPSTSFEI
-212 YNPDAFQFIQHAENL
+212 YNPDAYQFILHAENM
-227 DINQHR
+227 DISQHR
-233 IRSFRQKIIMMRKE
+233 IRSFRHKMTMAKKE
-247 DIYKAVGGHTFLIP
+247 DIYRAVGGHTFLIP

-285 PNHVIFTAPAPLDDP
+285 PNRVIFTAPAPLDDP
-300 QETLAFED
+300 LETLAFED

-313 VTFFKQGEGKNA
+313 VTFFKQGDGKNA

-330 SNTVIGDSRHASGAV
+330 SNTVIGDSKHASGAV

-378 LEHFKNHG
+378 LESFR
-386 FYESDDDG
+386 
-394 GYSHPSN
+394 
-401 APPKEKE
+401 EKE

-422 APDYFKTMANLQQ
+422 APDFFKTMSNLQQ
-435 MTLFAPSND
+435 MTLFAPSNE
-444 ALSHPIVHNFIS
+444 ALSHPIVNNFIR
-456 NLIQNITKG
+456 NCTNFTKG
-465 YDGNDH
+465 LDGNDH
-471 SAGNRD
+471 PCGSRE

-507 IPTGADKKFLYFNV
+507 VPTGADKKFLYFN
-521 INNRYDH
+521 IITNRYDH

-581 TYQFGRLNQFNEQLN
+581 TYQFGRLNHFNEQLN

-602 TYFIPRNRAWM
+602 TYFIPRDKAWM
-613 QWFQEHQGANLNS
+613 QWFHDHQGANLND
-626 FLTDIYQTRSVL
+626 FLFDRDQSRSVL

-648 FTMSDLKNM
+648 FTMTDLKNM

-677 EEDRRFFVQWKET
+677 EEDRTFIFVKSHRMTLGTAEDDYSSSLQSGFFIQWRET
-690 GKWIP
+690 NKWIP

-700 VECTNGIMHV
+700 VECTNGVIHV

-725 TSRSGYATVVSTLI
+725 SSSSSISSFVTTMVITVANTV
-739 STIVIATWK
+739 
-748 LL
+748 LLAALAFL

>member
-1 MLVVVQRCG
+1 MIPTMIEG
-10 RSIVPNMMMIA
+10 RSSGAA
-21 SGWIRTAAGTSG
+21 SSG
-33 GGCGGRG
+33 R
-40 NRGGVLPST
+40 L
-49 TTAFLLLVMIVTVAA
+49 ALLLTAVMTLLVTTVAS
-64 RTPISMTLEEH
+64 RTPVSMTLEEH
-75 ISDDPDLSQFYALIE
+75 ISDDPDLSQFYDLI
-90 QNPVASAALKLRAVT
+90 QGNPIASAALKLRALT

-114 QRYLGN
+114 QRYQGN
-120 KTVVLYHISTVA
+120 RTIVLYHISTVA
-132 APLEQLGSMITSDY
+132 LPLEQLGSTVISDF

-155 RRKHLNGTEDI
+155 RRRQPAGSGAEDI
-166 YVNNAKII
+166 FVNNAKVI
-174 RNRSNVQLTNQHGK
+174 RSRSNVQLTNQMGK
-188 KQVLHIIDDVLTP
+188 RQVLHIIDDVLTP

-212 YNPDAFQFIQHAENL
+212 YNLDAFQFIQNAENL

-233 IRSFRQKIIMMRKE
+233 IRSFRQKINVFRKD

-285 PNHVIFTAPAPLDDP
+285 PNNVIFTAPSPLNDP
-300 QETLAFED
+300 LETLAFED

-313 VTFFKQGEGKNA
+313 VTFFRQGEGKNA

-353 IPVRNGVVHLIH
+353 IPVRNGVIHLIH

-378 LEHFKNHG
+378 LEHYKTHHYDAHAHSEEQN
-386 FYESDDDG
+386 SSG
-394 GYSHPSN
+394 GSE
-401 APPKEKE
+401 KEKE

-422 APDYFKTMANLQQ
+422 APDFFRTMQNTQQ
-435 MTLFAPSND
+435 MTLFAPSNE
-444 ALSHPIVHNFIS
+444 ALSHPIVSNFIS
-456 NLIQNITKG
+456 NLSSNRTTKAL
-465 YDGNDH
+465 DDP
-471 SAGNRD
+471 GNRE
-477 KLREILNLHLVR
+477 KLREILHLHLVR

-507 IPTGADKKFLYFNV
+507 VPTGADKRFLYFNV
-521 INNRYDH
+521 ITNRYTH

-581 TYQFGRLNQFNEQLN
+581 TYQFGRYNQFNEQLN

-602 TYFIPRNRAWM
+602 TYFIPRDKAWM
-613 QWFQEHQGANLNS
+613 QWFQEHSGANLNS

-677 EEDRRFFVQWKET
+677 EEERRFYIQWRET

-700 VECTNGIMHV
+700 VECTNGIIHV
-710 IDAPLVRDHDITTSG
+710 IDAPLVRDNDISTSG
-725 TSRSGYATVVSTLI
+725 TMKSGVSSMTTLLI
-739 STIVIATWK
+739 FVTFGFLAKVLANH
-748 LL
+748 

>member
-1 MLVVVQRCG
+1 MKIGSRWFY
-10 RSIVPNMMMIA
+10 A
-21 SGWIRTAAGTSG
+21 G
-33 GGCGGRG
+33 GGG
-40 NRGGVLPST
+40 GGVLV
-49 TTAFLLLVMIVTVAA
+49 LLMMMMVAASTVAS
-64 RTPISMTLEEH
+64 RTPISVTLEQH
-75 ISDDPDLSQFYALIE
+75 ISDDPDLSQFYDLIE
-90 QNPVASAALKLRAVT
+90 RNPIASAALKLRALT

-132 APLEQLGSMITSDY
+132 TPLEQLGTTITSDY

-155 RRKHLNGTEDI
+155 RRRLPNGSEDI
-166 YVNNAKII
+166 YVNNARII
-174 RNRSNVQLTNQHGK
+174 RSRSNVQLANQAGK

-233 IRSFRQKIIMMRKE
+233 IRSFRQKIVMTRKE

-285 PNHVIFTAPAPLDDP
+285 PNNVIFTAPAPLDDP
-300 QETLAFED
+300 LETLAFED

-378 LEHFKNHG
+378 LEHFKNHD
-386 FYESDDDG
+386 FYKHDQDAIEDG
-394 GYSHPSN
+394 EQSVPSHAQPR
-401 APPKEKE
+401 KEKE
-408 DGPLFKFYELIADY
+408 DGPLYKFYELIADY
-422 APDYFKTMANLQQ
+422 APDFFKTMANLQQ
-435 MTLFAPSND
+435 MTLFAPSNE
-444 ALSHPIVHNFIS
+444 ALSHPIVGNFIS
-456 NLIQNITKG
+456 NLTQNITRDV
-465 YDGNDH
+465 DGNVDH
-471 SAGNRD
+471 SSPSSAWNRD

-489 DSITTDKIR
+489 DSVTTDKIR

-521 INNRYDH
+521 ITNRYDH

-602 TYFIPRNRAWM
+602 TYFIPRDKAWL

-648 FTMSDLKNM
+648 FTMADLKSM

-672 QIRVK
+672 QIRVR
-677 EEDRRFFVQWKET
+677 EEDRRFQIQWRDSPKPKE
-690 GKWIP
+690 WVN

-700 VECTNGIMHV
+700 VECTNGIIHV
-710 IDAPLVRDHDITTSG
+710 IDLPLVRDNDISTSG
-725 TSRSGYATVVSTLI
+725 TASWSSSKGGALLMAAVTLV
-739 STIVIATWK
+739 TMVT
-748 LL
+748 LRGH

>member
-1 MLVVVQRCG
+1 MKIGSRWFY
-10 RSIVPNMMMIA
+10 A
-21 SGWIRTAAGTSG
+21 G
-33 GGCGGRG
+33 GGG
-40 NRGGVLPST
+40 GGVLV
-49 TTAFLLLVMIVTVAA
+49 LLMMMMVAASTVAS
-64 RTPISMTLEEH
+64 RTPISVTLEQH
-75 ISDDPDLSQFYALIE
+75 ISDDPDLSQFYDLIE
-90 QNPVASAALKLRAVT
+90 RNPIASAALKLRALT

-132 APLEQLGSMITSDY
+132 TPLEQLGTTITSDY

-155 RRKHLNGTEDI
+155 RRRLPNGSEDI
-166 YVNNAKII
+166 YVNNARII
-174 RNRSNVQLTNQHGK
+174 RSRSNVQLANQAGK

-233 IRSFRQKIIMMRKE
+233 IRSFRQKIVMTRKE

-285 PNHVIFTAPAPLDDP
+285 PNNVIFTAPAPLDDP
-300 QETLAFED
+300 LETLAFED

-378 LEHFKNHG
+378 LE
-386 FYESDDDG
+386 
-394 GYSHPSN
+394 
-401 APPKEKE
+401 EKE
-408 DGPLFKFYELIADY
+408 DGPLYKFYELIADY
-422 APDYFKTMANLQQ
+422 APDFFKTMANLQQ
-435 MTLFAPSND
+435 MTLFAPSNE
-444 ALSHPIVHNFIS
+444 ALSHPIVGNFIR
-456 NLIQNITKG
+456 
-465 YDGNDH
+465 
-471 SAGNRD
+471 NRD

-489 DSITTDKIR
+489 DSVTTDKIR

-521 INNRYDH
+521 ITNRYDH

-602 TYFIPRNRAWM
+602 TYFIPRDKAWL

-648 FTMSDLKNM
+648 FTMADLKSM

-672 QIRVK
+672 QIRVR
-677 EEDRRFFVQWKET
+677 EEDRRFQIQWRDSPKPKE
-690 GKWIP
+690 WVN

-700 VECTNGIMHV
+700 VECTNGIIHV
-710 IDAPLVRDHDITTSG
+710 IDLPLVRDNDISTSG
-725 TSRSGYATVVSTLI
+725 TTGSWSSSKGGALLMAAAVTLAMV
-739 STIVIATWK
+739 T
-748 LL
+748 LRGH

>member
-1 MLVVVQRCG
+1 MKI
-10 RSIVPNMMMIA
+10 SSKWF
-21 SGWIRTAAGTSG
+21 SGSG
-33 GGCGGRG
+33 GGGDKIG
-40 NRGGVLPST
+40 ST
-49 TTAFLLLVMIVTVAA
+49 TTAVALLLMVLMTMMTPMVAS
-64 RTPISMTLEEH
+64 RTPIAMTLEEH
-75 ISDDPDLSQFYALIE
+75 ISNDPDLSQFFDLIE
-90 QNPVASAALKLRAVT
+90 RNPIASSNLKLRALT

-120 KTVVLYHISTVA
+120 KTLVQYHMSNVA
-132 APLEQLGSMITSDY
+132 TSLEQLGPIITSDY

-155 RRKHLNGTEDI
+155 RKRQPNGSEDI

-174 RNRSNVQLTNQHGK
+174 RSRSNVQLANQYGK

-201 LTVNPSTSFEL
+201 LTANPSTSFEI
-212 YNPDAFQFIQHAENL
+212 YNPDAYQFILHAENM
-227 DINQHR
+227 DISQHR
-233 IRSFRQKIIMMRKE
+233 IRSFRHKMTMAKKE
-247 DIYKAVGGHTFLIP
+247 DIYRAVGGHTFLIP

-285 PNHVIFTAPAPLDDP
+285 PNRVIFTAPAPLDDP
-300 QETLAFED
+300 LETLAFED

-330 SNTVIGDSRHASGAV
+330 SNTVIGDSKHASGAV

-378 LEHFKNHG
+378 LE
-386 FYESDDDG
+386 
-394 GYSHPSN
+394 
-401 APPKEKE
+401 EKE

-422 APDYFKTMANLQQ
+422 APDFFKTMSNLQQ
-435 MTLFAPSND
+435 MTLFAPSNE
-444 ALSHPIVHNFIS
+444 ALSHPIVNNFIRNCS
-456 NLIQNITKG
+456 NITKG
-465 YDGNDH
+465 LDGNDH
-471 SAGNRD
+471 PCGSRE

-507 IPTGADKKFLYFNV
+507 VPTGADKKFLYFN
-521 INNRYDH
+521 IITNRYDH

-581 TYQFGRLNQFNEQLN
+581 TYQFGRLNHFNEQLN

-602 TYFIPRNRAWM
+602 TYFIPRDKAWM
-613 QWFQEHQGANLNS
+613 QWFHDHQGANLNDFIFDKDQS
-626 FLTDIYQTRSVL
+626 RSVL

-648 FTMSDLKNM
+648 FTMMDLKNM

-677 EEDRRFFVQWKET
+677 EEDRTEDDYSSSLQSGFFIQWRET
-690 GKWIP
+690 NKWIP

-700 VECTNGIMHV
+700 VECTNGVIHV

-725 TSRSGYATVVSTLI
+725 SSSNSIGSYLTTVVITLAN
-739 STIVIATWK
+739 TV
-748 LL
+748 LLMTLASL

>member
-1 MLVVVQRCG
+1 
-10 RSIVPNMMMIA
+10 MMMTVA
-21 SGWIRTAAGTSG
+21 
-33 GGCGGRG
+33 
-40 NRGGVLPST
+40 T
-49 TTAFLLLVMIVTVAA
+49 TTVAS
-64 RTPISMTLEEH
+64 RTPITTTLEQQ
-75 ISDDPDLSQFYALIE
+75 ISEDPDLSQFYDLIE
-90 QNPVASAALKLRAVT
+90 RNPIASAALKLRALT

-132 APLEQLGSMITSDY
+132 TPLEQLGTTITSDY

-155 RRKHLNGTEDI
+155 RRRLPNGSEDI
-166 YVNNAKII
+166 YVNNARII
-174 RNRSNVQLTNQHGK
+174 RSRSNVQLTNQAGK
-188 KQVLHIIDDVLTP
+188 RQVLHIIDDVLTP

-233 IRSFRQKIIMMRKE
+233 IRSFRQKIVMTRKE

-285 PNHVIFTAPAPLDDP
+285 PNNVIFTAPAPLDDP
-300 QETLAFED
+300 LETLAFED

-378 LEHFKNHG
+378 LE
-386 FYESDDDG
+386 
-394 GYSHPSN
+394 
-401 APPKEKE
+401 EKE
-408 DGPLFKFYELIADY
+408 DGPLYKFYELIADY
-422 APDYFKTMANLQQ
+422 APDFFKTMQNMQQ
-435 MTLFAPSND
+435 MTLFAPSNE
-444 ALSHPIVHNFIS
+444 ALSHPIVGNFIR
-456 NLIQNITKG
+456 
-465 YDGNDH
+465 
-471 SAGNRD
+471 NRD

-489 DSITTDKIR
+489 DSVTTDKIR

-521 INNRYDH
+521 ITNRYDH

-602 TYFIPRNRAWM
+602 TYFIPRDKAWL

-648 FTMSDLKNM
+648 FTMADLKSM

-672 QIRVK
+672 QIRVR
-677 EEDRRFFVQWKET
+677 EEDRRFQIQWRDSPKPKE
-690 GKWIP
+690 WVN

-700 VECTNGIMHV
+700 VECTNGIIHV
-710 IDAPLVRDHDITTSG
+710 IDMPLVRDNDISTSG
-725 TSRSGYATVVSTLI
+725 TTPSWRSSSSRILIAAAVVTLAMA
-739 STIVIATWK
+739 SLRGVS
-748 LL
+748 LN

>member
-1 MLVVVQRCG
+1 MKIGSSGGRRGGGGGG
-10 RSIVPNMMMIA
+10 RSPTN
-21 SGWIRTAAGTSG
+21 T
-33 GGCGGRG
+33 
-40 NRGGVLPST
+40 N
-49 TTAFLLLVMIVTVAA
+49 AFLLLLMMMTVATSTVA
-64 RTPISMTLEEH
+64 SRTPITTTLEQQ
-75 ISDDPDLSQFYALIE
+75 ISEDPDLSQFYDLIE
-90 QNPVASAALKLRAVT
+90 RNPIASAALKLRALT

-132 APLEQLGSMITSDY
+132 TPLEQLGTTITSDY

-155 RRKHLNGTEDI
+155 RRRLPNGSEDI
-166 YVNNAKII
+166 YVNNARII
-174 RNRSNVQLTNQHGK
+174 RSRSNVQLTNQAGK
-188 KQVLHIIDDVLTP
+188 RQVLHIIDDVLTP

-233 IRSFRQKIIMMRKE
+233 IRSFRQKIVMTRKE

-285 PNHVIFTAPAPLDDP
+285 PNNVIFTAPAPLDDP
-300 QETLAFED
+300 LETLAFED

-378 LEHFKNHG
+378 LE
-386 FYESDDDG
+386 
-394 GYSHPSN
+394 
-401 APPKEKE
+401 EKE
-408 DGPLFKFYELIADY
+408 DGPLYKFYELIDDY
-422 APDYFKTMANLQQ
+422 APDFFKTMQNMQQ
-435 MTLFAPSND
+435 MTLFAPSNE
-444 ALSHPIVHNFIS
+444 ALSHPIVGNFIR
-456 NLIQNITKG
+456 
-465 YDGNDH
+465 
-471 SAGNRD
+471 NRD

-489 DSITTDKIR
+489 DSVTTDKIR

-521 INNRYDH
+521 ITNRYDH

-602 TYFIPRNRAWM
+602 TYFIPRDKAWL

-648 FTMSDLKNM
+648 FTMADLKSM

-672 QIRVK
+672 QIRVR
-677 EEDRRFFVQWKET
+677 EEDRRFQIQWRDSPKPKE
-690 GKWIP
+690 WVN

-700 VECTNGIMHV
+700 VECTNGIIHV
-710 IDAPLVRDHDITTSG
+710 IDMPLVRDNDISTSG
-725 TSRSGYATVVSTLI
+725 TTPSWRSSSSRILIAAAVVTLAMA
-739 STIVIATWK
+739 SLRGAS
-748 LL
+748 LN

>member
-1 MLVVVQRCG
+1 MKIGSRWFYAGGGGGANGMLVLL
-10 RSIVPNMMMIA
+10 MMMMVAA
-21 SGWIRTAAGTSG
+21 S
-33 GGCGGRG
+33 
-40 NRGGVLPST
+40 
-49 TTAFLLLVMIVTVAA
+49 TVAS
-64 RTPISMTLEEH
+64 RTPISVTLEQH
-75 ISDDPDLSQFYALIE
+75 ISDDPDLSQFYDLIE
-90 QNPVASAALKLRAVT
+90 RNPIASAALKLRALT

-132 APLEQLGSMITSDY
+132 TPLEQLGTTITSDY

-155 RRKHLNGTEDI
+155 RRRLPNGSEDI
-166 YVNNAKII
+166 YVNNARII
-174 RNRSNVQLTNQHGK
+174 RSRSNVQLANQAGK

-233 IRSFRQKIIMMRKE
+233 IRSFRQKIVMTRKE

-285 PNHVIFTAPAPLDDP
+285 PNNVIFTAPAPLDDP
-300 QETLAFED
+300 LETLAFED

-378 LEHFKNHG
+378 LE
-386 FYESDDDG
+386 
-394 GYSHPSN
+394 
-401 APPKEKE
+401 EKE
-408 DGPLFKFYELIADY
+408 DGPLYKFYELIADY
-422 APDYFKTMANLQQ
+422 APDFFKTMANMQQ
-435 MTLFAPSND
+435 MTLFAPSNE
-444 ALSHPIVHNFIS
+444 ALSHPIVGNFIR
-456 NLIQNITKG
+456 
-465 YDGNDH
+465 
-471 SAGNRD
+471 NRD

-489 DSITTDKIR
+489 DSVTTDKIR

-521 INNRYDH
+521 ITNRYDH

-602 TYFIPRNRAWM
+602 TYFIPRDKAWL

-648 FTMSDLKNM
+648 FTMADLKSM

-672 QIRVK
+672 QIRVR
-677 EEDRRFFVQWKET
+677 EEDRRFQIQWRDSPKPKE
-690 GKWIP
+690 WVN

-700 VECTNGIMHV
+700 VECTNGIIHV
-710 IDAPLVRDHDITTSG
+710 IDLPLVRDNDISTSG
-725 TSRSGYATVVSTLI
+725 TTASWSSSKGGALLMAAAAVTLAMV
-739 STIVIATWK
+739 T
-748 LL
+748 LRGH

>member
-1 MLVVVQRCG
+1 MIEKKKFDHTGVSFGAVVVVKKECV
-10 RSIVPNMMMIA
+10 IANMKII
-21 SGWIRTAAGTSG
+21 SKIFNGSG
-33 GGCGGRG
+33 GG
-40 NRGGVLPST
+40 GVIST
-49 TTAFLLLVMIVTVAA
+49 TTVVLLLMAFATIEA
-64 RTPISMTLEEH
+64 RTPISTTLAEH
-75 ISDDPDLSQFYALIE
+75 ISEDPDLSQFYDLIE
-90 QNPVASAALKLRAVT
+90 RNEIAFSALKLRALT

-120 KTVVLYHISTVA
+120 RTVVLYHISTVA
-132 APLEQLGSMITSDY
+132 TPLEQLGTTITSDY

-155 RRKHLNGTEDI
+155 RRRLPNGSEDI

-174 RNRSNVQLTNQHGK
+174 RNRSNVQLSNQYGK

-201 LTVNPSTSFEL
+201 LTINPSSSFEL
-212 YNPDAFQFIQHAENL
+212 YNPDAFQFVQHAENL
-227 DINQHR
+227 DVNQHR
-233 IRSFRQKIIMMRKE
+233 IRSFRQKIIMAKRE
-247 DIYKAVGGHTFLIP
+247 GIYKAVGGHTFLIP

-285 PNHVIFTAPAPLDDP
+285 PNHVVFTAPAPFDEPL
-300 QETLAFED
+300 ETLAFED

-325 KVYVR
+325 KIYVR

-378 LEHFKNHG
+378 LE
-386 FYESDDDG
+386 
-394 GYSHPSN
+394 
-401 APPKEKE
+401 EKE
-408 DGPLFKFYELIADY
+408 DGPLFRFYELIADY
-422 APDYFKTMANLQQ
+422 APDFFKTMANLPQ
-435 MTLFAPSND
+435 MTLFAPSNE
-444 ALSHPIVHNFIS
+444 ALSHPIVLNFIR
-456 NLIQNITKG
+456 
-465 YDGNDH
+465 
-471 SAGNRD
+471 NRD

-521 INNRYDH
+521 ITNRYDH

-533 VEGGGVNATIIL
+533 VEGGGVNATITL

-581 TYQFGRLNQFNEQLN
+581 TYQFGRYNQFNEQLN

-602 TYFIPRNRAWM
+602 TYFIPRDKAWM
-613 QWFQEHQGANLNS
+613 QWFHEHQGANLNS

-677 EEDRRFFVQWKET
+677 EEDRRFFIQWKDT

-700 VECTNGIMHV
+700 VECTNGIIHV
-710 IDAPLVRDHDITTSG
+710 IDAPLVRDNDITTSG
-725 TSRSGYATVVSTLI
+725 SRSRYANVAVTLLN
-739 STIVIATWK
+739 TLLLAT
-748 LL
+748 LAFL

>member
-1 MLVVVQRCG
+1 
-10 RSIVPNMMMIA
+10 MIA
-21 SGWIRTAAGTSG
+21 FRWV
-33 GGCGGRG
+33 GGRG
-40 NRGGVLPST
+40 GDIGGAGGGGGGPIIT
-49 TTAFLLLVMIVTVAA
+49 TTAFLMMLMVVTVAS

-75 ISDDPDLSQFYALIE
+75 ISDDPDLSQFYDLIE
-90 QNPVASAALKLRAVT
+90 RNPIASAALKLRALT

-132 APLEQLGSMITSDY
+132 TPLEQLGTMITSDY

-155 RRKHLNGTEDI
+155 RRRHLNGTEDI

-233 IRSFRQKIIMMRKE
+233 IRSFRQKIVMARKE

-300 QETLAFED
+300 METLAFED

-378 LEHFKNHG
+378 LEHFKTHD
-386 FYESDDDG
+386 F
-394 GYSHPSN
+394 YSHDSEEDDEYSISSRTPK
-401 APPKEKE
+401 KEKE
-408 DGPLFKFYELIADY
+408 DGPLFKFYELIADF
-422 APDYFKTMANLQQ
+422 APDFFKTMASLQQ

-444 ALSHPIVHNFIS
+444 ALSHPIVHNFIR
-456 NLIQNITKG
+456 
-465 YDGNDH
+465 
-471 SAGNRD
+471 NRD

-533 VEGGGVNATIIL
+533 VEGGGVNATITL

-602 TYFIPRNRAWM
+602 TYFIPRNKAWM

-648 FTMSDLKNM
+648 FTMTDLKNL

-677 EEDRRFFVQWKET
+677 EEDRTEDDYSSSLQSGFFILWKET

-700 VECTNGIMHV
+700 VECTNGIIHV
-710 IDAPLVRDHDITTSG
+710 IDIPLVRDYDITTSG
-725 TSRSGYATVVSTLI
+725 SSRSSFATVALTLAN
-739 STIVIATWK
+739 TI
-748 LL
+748 LLVVLAFL

>member
-1 MLVVVQRCG
+1 MKI
-10 RSIVPNMMMIA
+10 SSKWF
-21 SGWIRTAAGTSG
+21 SGSG
-33 GGCGGRG
+33 GGGDKIG
-40 NRGGVLPST
+40 ST
-49 TTAFLLLVMIVTVAA
+49 TTAVALLLMVLMTMMTPMVAS
-64 RTPISMTLEEH
+64 RTPIAMTLEEH
-75 ISDDPDLSQFYALIE
+75 ISNDPDLSQFFDLIE
-90 QNPVASAALKLRAVT
+90 RNPIASSNLKLRALT

-120 KTVVLYHISTVA
+120 KTLVQYHMSNVA
-132 APLEQLGSMITSDY
+132 TSLEQLGPIITSDY

-155 RRKHLNGTEDI
+155 RKRQPNGSEDI

-174 RNRSNVQLTNQHGK
+174 RSRSNVQLANQYGK

-201 LTVNPSTSFEL
+201 LTANPSTSFEI
-212 YNPDAFQFIQHAENL
+212 YNPDAYQFILHAENM
-227 DINQHR
+227 DISQHR
-233 IRSFRQKIIMMRKE
+233 IRSFRHKMTMAKKE
-247 DIYKAVGGHTFLIP
+247 DIYRAVGGHTFLIP

-285 PNHVIFTAPAPLDDP
+285 PNRVIFTAPAPLDDP
-300 QETLAFED
+300 LETLAFED

-330 SNTVIGDSRHASGAV
+330 SNTVIGDSKHASGAV

-378 LEHFKNHG
+378 LESFR
-386 FYESDDDG
+386 
-394 GYSHPSN
+394 
-401 APPKEKE
+401 EKE

-422 APDYFKTMANLQQ
+422 APDFFKTMSNLQQ
-435 MTLFAPSND
+435 MTLFAPSNE
-444 ALSHPIVHNFIS
+444 ALSHPIVNNFIRS
-456 NLIQNITKG
+456 
-465 YDGNDH
+465 
-471 SAGNRD
+471 RE

-507 IPTGADKKFLYFNV
+507 VPTGADKKFLYFN
-521 INNRYDH
+521 IITNRYDH

-581 TYQFGRLNQFNEQLN
+581 TYQFGRLNHFNEQLN

-602 TYFIPRNRAWM
+602 TYFIPRDKAWM
-613 QWFQEHQGANLNS
+613 QWFHDHQGANLNDFIFDKDQS
-626 FLTDIYQTRSVL
+626 RSVL

-648 FTMSDLKNM
+648 FTMMDLKNM

-677 EEDRRFFVQWKET
+677 EEDRTEDDYSSSLQSGFFIQWRET
-690 GKWIP
+690 NKWIP

-700 VECTNGIMHV
+700 VECTNGVIHV

-725 TSRSGYATVVSTLI
+725 SSSNSIGSYVTTVVITLAN
-739 STIVIATWK
+739 TV
-748 LL
+748 LLMALASL

>member
-1 MLVVVQRCG
+1 MKIG
-10 RSIVPNMMMIA
+10 SKWFSGIA
-21 SGWIRTAAGTSG
+21 G
-33 GGCGGRG
+33 GGG
-40 NRGGVLPST
+40 LFT
-49 TTAFLLLVMIVTVAA
+49 TTAISVLLMLTTMMTPMVAS
-64 RTPISMTLEEH
+64 RTPIAVTLEEH
-75 ISDDPDLSQFYALIE
+75 ISNDPDLSQFFDLTE
-90 QNPVASAALKLRAVT
+90 RNPVASANLKLRSLT

-120 KTVVLYHISTVA
+120 KTLVQYHMSNVA
-132 APLEQLGSMITSDY
+132 TTLEQLGSIITSDY

-155 RRKHLNGTEDI
+155 RRRQADGTEDI

-174 RNRSNVQLTNQHGK
+174 RSRSNVQLSNQYGK

-201 LTVNPSTSFEL
+201 LTVNPSTSFEV
-212 YNPDAFQFIQHAENL
+212 YNPDAYQFIQHAENM
-227 DINQHR
+227 DISQHR
-233 IRSFRQKIIMMRKE
+233 IRSFRQKIMLARKE
-247 DIYKAVGGHTFLIP
+247 DIYRAVGGHTFLIP

-300 QETLAFED
+300 LETLAFED

-330 SNTVIGDSRHASGAV
+330 SNTVIGDSKHASGAV

-353 IPVRNGVVHLIH
+353 IPVKNGVVHLIH

-378 LEHFKNHG
+378 LE
-386 FYESDDDG
+386 
-394 GYSHPSN
+394 
-401 APPKEKE
+401 EKE
-408 DGPLFKFYELIADY
+408 DGPLYKFYELIADY
-422 APDYFKTMANLQQ
+422 APDFFKTMGNLQQ
-435 MTLFAPSND
+435 MTLFAPSNE
-444 ALSHPIVHNFIS
+444 ALSHPIVHNFIR
-456 NLIQNITKG
+456 
-465 YDGNDH
+465 
-471 SAGNRD
+471 NRD

-521 INNRYDH
+521 ITNRYDH

-602 TYFIPRNRAWM
+602 TYFIPRDKAWM
-613 QWFQEHQGANLNS
+613 QWFHEHQGAHLNS
-626 FLTDIYQTRSVL
+626 FLTDIYQSRSVL

-648 FTMSDLKNM
+648 FTMSDLRNM

-677 EEDRRFFVQWKET
+677 EEDRRFFIQWKET

-700 VECTNGIMHV
+700 VECTNGVIHV

-725 TSRSGYATVVSTLI
+725 SSSISGYTTTLV
-739 STIVIATWK
+739 TTLTNT
-748 LL
+748 LLLSALAFL

>member
-1 MLVVVQRCG
+1 MKIGSRWFYAGGDGGGTNGVLVLL
-10 RSIVPNMMMIA
+10 MMMMVAA
-21 SGWIRTAAGTSG
+21 S
-33 GGCGGRG
+33 
-40 NRGGVLPST
+40 
-49 TTAFLLLVMIVTVAA
+49 TVAS
-64 RTPISMTLEEH
+64 RTPISVTLEQH
-75 ISDDPDLSQFYALIE
+75 ISDDPDLSQFYDLIE
-90 QNPVASAALKLRAVT
+90 RNPIASAALKLRALT

-132 APLEQLGSMITSDY
+132 TPLEQLGTTITSDY

-155 RRKHLNGTEDI
+155 RRRLPNGSEDI
-166 YVNNAKII
+166 YVNNARII
-174 RNRSNVQLTNQHGK
+174 RSRSNVQLANQAGK

-233 IRSFRQKIIMMRKE
+233 IRSFRQKIVMTRKE

-285 PNHVIFTAPAPLDDP
+285 PNNVIFTAPAPLDDP
-300 QETLAFED
+300 LETLAFED

-378 LEHFKNHG
+378 LE
-386 FYESDDDG
+386 
-394 GYSHPSN
+394 
-401 APPKEKE
+401 EKE
-408 DGPLFKFYELIADY
+408 DGPLYKFYELIADY
-422 APDYFKTMANLQQ
+422 APDFFKTMANMQQ
-435 MTLFAPSND
+435 MTLFAPSNE
-444 ALSHPIVHNFIS
+444 ALSHPIVGNFIR
-456 NLIQNITKG
+456 
-465 YDGNDH
+465 
-471 SAGNRD
+471 NRD

-489 DSITTDKIR
+489 DSVTTDKIR

-521 INNRYDH
+521 ITNRYDH

-602 TYFIPRNRAWM
+602 TYFIPRDKAWL

-648 FTMSDLKNM
+648 FTMADLKSM

-672 QIRVK
+672 QIRVR
-677 EEDRRFFVQWKET
+677 EEDRRFQIQWRDSPKPKE
-690 GKWIP
+690 WVN

-700 VECTNGIMHV
+700 VECTNGIIHV
-710 IDAPLVRDHDITTSG
+710 IDLPLVRDNDISTSG
-725 TSRSGYATVVSTLI
+725 TASWSGSKGGAFLLAAVTLV
-739 STIVIATWK
+739 TMVT
-748 LL
+748 LRGH

>member
-1 MLVVVQRCG
+1 MKIDSKWFSG
-10 RSIVPNMMMIA
+10 IA
-21 SGWIRTAAGTSG
+21 G
-33 GGCGGRG
+33 GGG
-40 NRGGVLPST
+40 LFSST
-49 TTAFLLLVMIVTVAA
+49 TTAIPLLLMLMPMMTPMVAS
-64 RTPISMTLEEH
+64 RTPIAFTVEEH
-75 ISDDPDLSQFYALIE
+75 ISNDPDLSQFYALTE
-90 QNPVASAALKLRAVT
+90 QNEVASFNLKQRSLT

-114 QRYLGN
+114 QRYFGN
-120 KTVVLYHISTVA
+120 KTLVQYHMSNVA
-132 APLEQLGSMITSDY
+132 TTLEQLGSIITSDY

-155 RRKHLNGTEDI
+155 RRRQPDGTEDI

-174 RNRSNVQLTNQHGK
+174 RNRSNVQMSNQLGK

-201 LTVNPSTSFEL
+201 LTVNPSTSFEVF
-212 YNPDAFQFIQHAENL
+212 NPDAYQFIQHAENM
-227 DINQHR
+227 DISQHR
-233 IRSFRQKIIMMRKE
+233 IRSFRQKIMLARKE
-247 DIYKAVGGHTFLIP
+247 DIYRAVGGHTFLIP

-300 QETLAFED
+300 LETLAFED

-330 SNTVIGDSRHASGAV
+330 SNTVIGDSKHASGAV

-353 IPVRNGVVHLIH
+353 IPVKNGVVHLIH

-378 LEHFKNHG
+378 LE
-386 FYESDDDG
+386 
-394 GYSHPSN
+394 
-401 APPKEKE
+401 EKE
-408 DGPLFKFYELIADY
+408 DGPLYKFYELIEDF
-422 APDYFKTMANLQQ
+422 APDFFKTMSNLQQ
-435 MTLFAPSND
+435 MTLFAPSNE

-456 NLIQNITKG
+456 NLTSNITRG
-465 YDGNDH
+465 LDGNDH
-471 SAGNRD
+471 STGNRE

-507 IPTGADKKFLYFNV
+507 IPTGADRKFLYFNV
-521 INNRYDH
+521 ITNRYDH

-602 TYFIPRNRAWM
+602 TYFIPRDKAWM
-613 QWFQEHQGANLNS
+613 QWFHEHQGAHLNS
-626 FLTDIYQTRSVL
+626 FLTDIYQSRSVL

-648 FTMSDLKNM
+648 FTMSDLRNM

-677 EEDRRFFVQWKET
+677 EEDRRFFIQWKET

-700 VECTNGIMHV
+700 VECTNGVIHV

-725 TSRSGYATVVSTLI
+725 SSSISGYATTVVITLAN
-739 STIVIATWK
+739 TV
-748 LL
+748 LLSALAFL

>member
-1 MLVVVQRCG
+1 MKIN
-10 RSIVPNMMMIA
+10 SKWFSAM
-21 SGWIRTAAGTSG
+21 SG
-33 GGCGGRG
+33 GGGGSIS
-40 NRGGVLPST
+40 ST
-49 TTAFLLLVMIVTVAA
+49 TTALASLLMLLTTMMTPMVAS
-64 RTPISMTLEEH
+64 RTPIAMTLEEH
-75 ISDDPDLSQFYALIE
+75 ISTDPDLSQFFDLIE
-90 QNPVASAALKLRAVT
+90 RNPIASANLKLRSLT

-120 KTVVLYHISTVA
+120 KTSVQYHMSNVA
-132 APLEQLGSMITSDY
+132 TTLEQLGTIITSDY

-155 RRKHLNGTEDI
+155 RKRQPIGTEDI

-174 RNRSNVQLTNQHGK
+174 RSRSNVQLSNQYGK

-201 LTVNPSTSFEL
+201 LTANPSTSFEI
-212 YNPDAFQFIQHAENL
+212 YNPDAYQFILHAENM
-227 DINQHR
+227 DISQHR
-233 IRSFRQKIIMMRKE
+233 IRSFRHKMTMAKKE
-247 DIYKAVGGHTFLIP
+247 DIYRAVGGHTFLIP

-285 PNHVIFTAPAPLDDP
+285 PNRVIFTAPAPLDDP
-300 QETLAFED
+300 LETLAFED

-313 VTFFKQGEGKNA
+313 ITFFKQGEGKNA

-330 SNTVIGDSRHASGAV
+330 SNTVIGDSKHASGAV

-378 LEHFKNHG
+378 LEHFKTHG
-386 FYESDDDG
+386 FENHETDDEQFDI
-394 GYSHPSN
+394 PS
-401 APPKEKE
+401 KEKE

-422 APDYFKTMANLQQ
+422 APDFFKTMSNLQQ
-435 MTLFAPSND
+435 MTLFAPSNE
-444 ALSHPIVHNFIS
+444 ALSHPIVNNFIRS
-456 NLIQNITKG
+456 
-465 YDGNDH
+465 
-471 SAGNRD
+471 RE

-507 IPTGADKKFLYFNV
+507 VPTGADKKFLYFNV

-581 TYQFGRLNQFNEQLN
+581 TYQFGRLNHFNEQLN

-602 TYFIPRNRAWM
+602 TYFIPRDKAWM
-613 QWFQEHQGANLNS
+613 QWFHEHQGANLAD
-626 FLTDIYQTRSVL
+626 FLFDKDQSRSVL

-648 FTMSDLKNM
+648 FTMSDLRSM

-677 EEDRRFFVQWKET
+677 EEDRRFFIQWRET
-690 GKWIP
+690 NKWIP

-700 VECTNGIMHV
+700 VECTNGVIHV

-725 TSRSGYATVVSTLI
+725 SSSISIYTTTMVITLANTV
-739 STIVIATWK
+739 
-748 LL
+748 LLSALVLL

>member
-1 MLVVVQRCG
+1 MKIDSKWFSG
-10 RSIVPNMMMIA
+10 IA
-21 SGWIRTAAGTSG
+21 G
-33 GGCGGRG
+33 GGG
-40 NRGGVLPST
+40 LTSFT
-49 TTAFLLLVMIVTVAA
+49 TTSILVLLMLTTMMTPMVAS
-64 RTPISMTLEEH
+64 RTPIAVTLEEH
-75 ISDDPDLSQFYALIE
+75 ISNDPDLSQFYDLTE
-90 QNPVASAALKLRAVT
+90 RNPVASANLKLRSLT

-120 KTVVLYHISTVA
+120 KTLVQYHMSNVA
-132 APLEQLGSMITSDY
+132 TTLEQLGSIITSDY

-155 RRKHLNGTEDI
+155 KRRQPDGTEDI
-166 YVNNAKII
+166 YVNNARII
-174 RNRSNVQLTNQHGK
+174 RSRSNVQLSNQYGK

-201 LTVNPSTSFEL
+201 LTVNPSTSFEV
-212 YNPDAFQFIQHAENL
+212 YNPDAYQFIQHAENM
-227 DINQHR
+227 DISQHR
-233 IRSFRQKIIMMRKE
+233 IRSFRQKIMLARKE
-247 DIYKAVGGHTFLIP
+247 DIYRAVGGHTFLIP

-300 QETLAFED
+300 LETLAFED

-330 SNTVIGDSRHASGAV
+330 SNTVIGDSKHASGAV

-353 IPVRNGVVHLIH
+353 IPVKNGVVHLIH

-378 LEHFKNHG
+378 LE
-386 FYESDDDG
+386 
-394 GYSHPSN
+394 
-401 APPKEKE
+401 EKE
-408 DGPLFKFYELIADY
+408 DGPLYKFYELIADY
-422 APDYFKTMANLQQ
+422 APDFFKTMGNLQQ
-435 MTLFAPSND
+435 MTLFAPSNE
-444 ALSHPIVHNFIS
+444 ALSHPIVHNFIR
-456 NLIQNITKG
+456 
-465 YDGNDH
+465 
-471 SAGNRD
+471 NRD

-521 INNRYDH
+521 ITNRYDH

-602 TYFIPRNRAWM
+602 TYFIPRDKAWM
-613 QWFQEHQGANLNS
+613 QWFHEHQGAHLNS
-626 FLTDIYQTRSVL
+626 FLTDIYQSRSVL

-648 FTMSDLKNM
+648 FTMSDLRNM

-677 EEDRRFFVQWKET
+677 EEDRRFFIQWKET

-700 VECTNGIMHV
+700 VECTNGVIHV

-725 TSRSGYATVVSTLI
+725 SSSIRGYTTTFVITL
-739 STIVIATWK
+739 TNT
-748 LL
+748 LLLSALAFL

>member
-1 MLVVVQRCG
+1 MKIGSRWFY
-10 RSIVPNMMMIA
+10 A
-21 SGWIRTAAGTSG
+21 G
-33 GGCGGRG
+33 GGG
-40 NRGGVLPST
+40 GGVLV
-49 TTAFLLLVMIVTVAA
+49 LLMMMMVAASTVAS
-64 RTPISMTLEEH
+64 RTPISVTLEQH
-75 ISDDPDLSQFYALIE
+75 ISDDPDLSQFYDLIE
-90 QNPVASAALKLRAVT
+90 RNPIASAALKLRALT

-132 APLEQLGSMITSDY
+132 TPLEQLGTTITSDY

-155 RRKHLNGTEDI
+155 RRRLPNGSEDI
-166 YVNNAKII
+166 YVNNARII
-174 RNRSNVQLTNQHGK
+174 RSRSNVQLANQAGK

-233 IRSFRQKIIMMRKE
+233 IRSFRQKIVMTRKE

-285 PNHVIFTAPAPLDDP
+285 PNNVIFTAPAPLDDP
-300 QETLAFED
+300 LETLAFED

-378 LEHFKNHG
+378 LE
-386 FYESDDDG
+386 
-394 GYSHPSN
+394 
-401 APPKEKE
+401 EKE
-408 DGPLFKFYELIADY
+408 DGPLYKFYELIADY
-422 APDYFKTMANLQQ
+422 APDFFKTMANLQQ
-435 MTLFAPSND
+435 MTLFAPSNE
-444 ALSHPIVHNFIS
+444 ALSHPIVGNFIR
-456 NLIQNITKG
+456 
-465 YDGNDH
+465 
-471 SAGNRD
+471 NRD

-489 DSITTDKIR
+489 DSVTTDKIR

-521 INNRYDH
+521 ITNRYDH

-602 TYFIPRNRAWM
+602 TYFIPRDKAWL

-648 FTMSDLKNM
+648 FTMADLKSM

-672 QIRVK
+672 QIRVR
-677 EEDRRFFVQWKET
+677 EEDRRFQIQWRDSPKPKE
-690 GKWIP
+690 WVN

-700 VECTNGIMHV
+700 VECTNGIIHV
-710 IDAPLVRDHDITTSG
+710 IDLPLVRDNDISTSG
-725 TSRSGYATVVSTLI
+725 TTQASWSSSKGGALLMAAAVTLAMV
-739 STIVIATWK
+739 T
-748 LL
+748 LRGH

>member
-1 MLVVVQRCG
+1 ME
-10 RSIVPNMMMIA
+10 
-21 SGWIRTAAGTSG
+21 
-33 GGCGGRG
+33 
-40 NRGGVLPST
+40 
-49 TTAFLLLVMIVTVAA
+49 
-64 RTPISMTLEEH
+64 IS
-75 ISDDPDLSQFYALIE
+75 
-90 QNPVASAALKLRAVT
+90 VK
-105 IFAPTNQAF
+105 
-114 QRYLGN
+114 
-120 KTVVLYHISTVA
+120 STVA
-132 APLEQLGSMITSDY
+132 TPLEQLGTTITSDY

-155 RRKHLNGTEDI
+155 RRRLPNGSEDI
-166 YVNNAKII
+166 YVNNARII
-174 RNRSNVQLTNQHGK
+174 RSRSNVQLANQAGK

-233 IRSFRQKIIMMRKE
+233 IRSFRQKIVMTRKE

-285 PNHVIFTAPAPLDDP
+285 PNNVIFTAPAPLDDP
-300 QETLAFED
+300 LETLAFED

-378 LEHFKNHG
+378 LE
-386 FYESDDDG
+386 
-394 GYSHPSN
+394 
-401 APPKEKE
+401 EKE
-408 DGPLFKFYELIADY
+408 DGPLYKFYELIADY
-422 APDYFKTMANLQQ
+422 APDFFKTMANMQQ
-435 MTLFAPSND
+435 MTLFAPSNE
-444 ALSHPIVHNFIS
+444 ALSHPIVGNFIR
-456 NLIQNITKG
+456 
-465 YDGNDH
+465 
-471 SAGNRD
+471 NRD

-489 DSITTDKIR
+489 DSVTTDKIR

-521 INNRYDH
+521 ITNRYDH

-602 TYFIPRNRAWM
+602 TYFIPRDKAWL

-648 FTMSDLKNM
+648 FTMADLKSM

-672 QIRVK
+672 QIRVR
-677 EEDRRFFVQWKET
+677 EEDRRFQIQWRDSPKPKDWVNVVLA
-690 GKWIP
+690 G
-695 VFRPD
+695 R
-700 VECTNGIMHV
+700 GG
-710 IDAPLVRDHDITTSG
+710 APTAS
-725 TSRSGYATVVSTLI
+725 ST
-739 STIVIATWK
+739 
-748 LL
+748 

>member
-1 MLVVVQRCG
+1 MKI
-10 RSIVPNMMMIA
+10 SSKWF
-21 SGWIRTAAGTSG
+21 SGSG
-33 GGCGGRG
+33 GGGDKIG
-40 NRGGVLPST
+40 ST
-49 TTAFLLLVMIVTVAA
+49 TTAVALLLMVLMTMMTPMVAS
-64 RTPISMTLEEH
+64 RTPIAMTLEEH
-75 ISDDPDLSQFYALIE
+75 ISNDPDLSQFFDLIE
-90 QNPVASAALKLRAVT
+90 RNPIASSNLKLRALT

-120 KTVVLYHISTVA
+120 KTLVQYHMSNVA
-132 APLEQLGSMITSDY
+132 TSLEQLGPIITSDY

-155 RRKHLNGTEDI
+155 RKRQPNGSEDI

-174 RNRSNVQLTNQHGK
+174 RSRSNVQLANQYGK

-201 LTVNPSTSFEL
+201 LTANPSTSFEI
-212 YNPDAFQFIQHAENL
+212 YNPDAYQFILHAENM
-227 DINQHR
+227 DISQHR
-233 IRSFRQKIIMMRKE
+233 IRSFRHKMTMAKKE
-247 DIYKAVGGHTFLIP
+247 DIYRAVGGHTFLIP

-285 PNHVIFTAPAPLDDP
+285 PNRVIFTAPAPLDDP
-300 QETLAFED
+300 LETLAFED

-330 SNTVIGDSRHASGAV
+330 SNTVIGDSKHASGAV

-378 LEHFKNHG
+378 LE
-386 FYESDDDG
+386 
-394 GYSHPSN
+394 
-401 APPKEKE
+401 EKE

-422 APDYFKTMANLQQ
+422 APDFFKTMSNLQQ
-435 MTLFAPSND
+435 MTLFAPSNE
-444 ALSHPIVHNFIS
+444 ALSHPIVNNFIRS
-456 NLIQNITKG
+456 
-465 YDGNDH
+465 
-471 SAGNRD
+471 RE

-507 IPTGADKKFLYFNV
+507 VPTGADKKFLYFN
-521 INNRYDH
+521 IITNRYDH

-581 TYQFGRLNQFNEQLN
+581 TYQFGRLNHFNEQLN

-602 TYFIPRNRAWM
+602 TYFIPRDKAWM
-613 QWFQEHQGANLNS
+613 QWFHDHQGANLNDFIFDKDQS
-626 FLTDIYQTRSVL
+626 RSVL

-648 FTMSDLKNM
+648 FTMMDLKNM

-677 EEDRRFFVQWKET
+677 EEDRTEDDYSSSLQSGFFIQWRET
-690 GKWIP
+690 NKWIP

-700 VECTNGIMHV
+700 VECTNGVIHV

-725 TSRSGYATVVSTLI
+725 SSSNSIGSYVTTVVITLAN
-739 STIVIATWK
+739 TV
-748 LL
+748 LLMALASL

>member
-1 MLVVVQRCG
+1 
-10 RSIVPNMMMIA
+10 MIA
-21 SGWIRTAAGTSG
+21 FRWV
-33 GGCGGRG
+33 GGRG
-40 NRGGVLPST
+40 GDIGGAGGGGGGPIIT
-49 TTAFLLLVMIVTVAA
+49 TTAFLMMLMVVTVAS

-75 ISDDPDLSQFYALIE
+75 ISDDPDLSQFYDLIE
-90 QNPVASAALKLRAVT
+90 RNPIASAALKLRALT

-132 APLEQLGSMITSDY
+132 TPLEQLGTMITSDY

-155 RRKHLNGTEDI
+155 RRRHLNGTEDI

-233 IRSFRQKIIMMRKE
+233 IRSFRQKIVMARKE

-300 QETLAFED
+300 METLAFED

-378 LEHFKNHG
+378 LEHFKTHD
-386 FYESDDDG
+386 F
-394 GYSHPSN
+394 YSHDSEEDDEYSISSRTPK
-401 APPKEKE
+401 KEKE
-408 DGPLFKFYELIADY
+408 DGPLFKFYELIADF
-422 APDYFKTMANLQQ
+422 APDFFKTMASLQQ

-456 NLIQNITKG
+456 NLTQNITRG
-465 YDGNDH
+465 FDGNEH

-533 VEGGGVNATIIL
+533 VEGGGVNATITL

-602 TYFIPRNRAWM
+602 TYFIPRNKAWM

-648 FTMSDLKNM
+648 FTMTDLKNL

-677 EEDRRFFVQWKET
+677 EEDRRFFILWKET

-700 VECTNGIMHV
+700 VECTNGIIHV
-710 IDAPLVRDHDITTSG
+710 IDIPLVRDYDITTSG
-725 TSRSGYATVVSTLI
+725 SSRSSFATVALTLAN
-739 STIVIATWK
+739 TI
-748 LL
+748 LLVVLAFL